1 MVNGIDIFRE
11 HFNHFKEQ
19 YTVIFESKIASFYRS
34 LCLSSLAFPKAPIGL
49 KACCRIEFLRRL
61 IECPDIQCHLIKI
74 SMFCLRFAN
83 VSKRIES
90 TR

>member
-1 MVNGIDIFRE
+1 MKTAEQRM
-11 HFNHFKEQ
+11 KELQ
-19 YTVIFESKIASFYRS
+19 K
-34 LCLSSLAFPKAPIGL
+34 LIGL